1 MFRRRRPQQAG
12 DGGAA
17 DPRTG
22 IGQRAARP
30 LAMSL
35 PAVVQHPQVL
45 ETAGPVRSEKVGRVR
60 TIIEP
65 KRGRRNSDA
74 ERRTV

>member
-1 MFRRRRPQQAG
+1 
-12 DGGAA
+12 
-17 DPRTG
+17 
-22 IGQRAARP
+22 
-30 LAMSL
+30 MSL